1 MTEITL
7 NRSFRHQNC
16 AFLQNRFATEIRNLD
31 LIRYTHLKR
40 CSVQNLVAFQGDL
53 IEIIL
58 FSIFIPFRTSLWIF
72 EQILG
77 HFSNRFSISFPSA
90 DANCSI
96 LTIFAALSRSAI
108 CHETER
114 PKSPNISPMR
124 SNKIWEKKWQ
134 KTCAFSSQR
143 YSLLLVNHRECLQ
156 R

>member
-1 MTEITL
+1 MTVAL
-7 NRSFRHQNC
+7 
-16 AFLQNRFATEIRNLD
+16 LVFAGAYQY

-134 KTCAFSSQR
+134 KNMRFFVATIQLIVGKPQGMFAK
-143 YSLLLVNHRECLQ
+143 VNLDF
-156 R
+156 